1 VTEGGW
7 TDLPDEL
14 VAKVLELLQA
24 AGQQE
29 GGFGF
34 SQASATVR
42 LVCAGWKAVHDA
54 VVKRLVLRRETTD
67 EVVGMLVLR
76 FPAVASLEMKSVP
89 GDTLTLTDQG
99 VQADDGRGGTSC
111 TSRERPPF
119 AQVSQPPRLR
129 RGHGLGVRALSS
141 LPALA
146 SLDLR
151 FCHTVT
157 AAGVQALRTTTAAS
171 TVHIESRRG

>member
-54 VVKRLVLRRETTD
+54 VVKRLVLRRATTD
-67 EVVGMLVLR
+67 EAMGMLVLR
-76 FPAVASLEMKSVP
+76 FPAVASLEMKS
-89 GDTLTLTDQG
+89 
-99 VQADDGRGGTSC
+99 
-111 TSRERPPF
+111 
-119 AQVSQPPRLR
+119 
-129 RGHGLGVRALSS
+129 
-141 LPALA
+141 
-146 SLDLR
+146 
-151 FCHTVT
+151 
-157 AAGVQALRTTTAAS
+157 
-171 TVHIESRRG
+171 